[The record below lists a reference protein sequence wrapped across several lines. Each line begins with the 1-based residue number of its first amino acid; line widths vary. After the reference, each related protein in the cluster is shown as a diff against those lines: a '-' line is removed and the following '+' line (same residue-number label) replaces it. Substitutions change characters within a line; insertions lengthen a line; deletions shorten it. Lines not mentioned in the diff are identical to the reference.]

1 MNTKRFFSKEAANAG
16 KRVALT
22 EPNGKK
28 TDEWILVAGRDS
40 DAYRKSE
47 ADYRKKITEAVAK
60 GEDIPDDGDTLL
72 ARTVA
77 CVLGWSLE
85 DEFTPENVKELLV
98 NAPYIRDE
106 IDTVIFSRERFFA
119 AEE

>member
-1 MNTKRFFSKEAANAG
+1 MNAKRFYSREAANAG

-22 EPNGKK
+22 EPNGKP

-47 ADYRKKITEAVAK
+47 ADYRKKIADAVAN
-60 GEDIPDDGDTLL
+60 GDAVPNDGDALL
-72 ARTVA
+72 DRTIA
-77 CVLGWSLE
+77 CVIGWSLE
-85 DEFTPENVKELLV
+85 DELTPENVKDLLV

-106 IDTVIFSRERFFA
+106 IDAVIYSRARFFGA
-119 AEE
+119 GE

>member
-1 MNTKRFFSKEAANAG
+1 MNAKRFYSKEAANAG

-22 EPNGKK
+22 EPNGKP

-47 ADYRKKITEAVAK
+47 ADYRKKIADAVAS
-60 GEDIPDDGDTLL
+60 GEALPDDSDALL
-72 ARTVA
+72 ARSVA
-77 CVLGWSLE
+77 CVIGWSLE
-85 DEFTPENVKELLV
+85 DELTPENVKSLLL

-106 IDTVIFSRERFFA
+106 IDTVIFSRERFFGA
-119 AEE
+119 GE

>member
-1 MNTKRFFSKEAANAG
+1 MNAKRFYSKEAANAG

-28 TDEWILVAGRDS
+28 TDEWILVAGQDS

-47 ADYRKKITEAVAK
+47 AEYRKKITEAVAK
-60 GEDIPDDGDTLL
+60 GEEMPEDGNALL
-72 ARTVA
+72 NRTVA
-77 CVLGWSLE
+77 CVIGWSLD
-85 DEFTPENVKELLV
+85 DECSPENVRELFE
-98 NAPYIRDE
+98 NAPYIRDLVE
-106 IDTVIFSRERFFA
+106 TTIFSRERFFA

>member
-1 MNTKRFFSKEAANAG
+1 MNANRFYSKEAANAG

-22 EPNGKK
+22 EPNGTK
-28 TDEWILVAGRDS
+28 TDEWVLVAGRDS

-60 GEDIPDDGDTLL
+60 GEEMPEDGDALL
-72 ARTVA
+72 NRTVA
-77 CVLGWSLE
+77 CVLGWSL
-85 DEFTPENVKELLV
+85 DEECTPGNVRELLV